1 MKDTRN
7 RRRSTKRSNRRST
20 KRNKR
25 STKRINRRSTKRK
38 RSTKRSNRRSTK
50 RSNRR
55 STKRNNRKQRG
66 GSKKGYP
73 EIDPGEADPE
83 RIRALIPDINTNP
96 VVYAEPVTYS
106 GLVANAPPAHL
117 LTQSTPQGAVLQ
129 RQPTVPLLLDQVYPL
144 QDIQDERYWDKI
156 ELEGCIRGCIYN
168 Q

>member
-1 MKDTRN
+1 MKNTRN
-7 RRRSTKRSNRRST
+7 RRRSTKRNNR
-20 KRNKR
+20 
-25 STKRINRRSTKRK
+25 

-55 STKRNNRKQRG
+55 STKRSNRRSTKRSNRRSTKRSNRKQRG

-106 GLVANAPPAHL
+106 GLVANAPPANL